1 MVSRMAKSSISDA
14 AAPFPTEVAAPRFEW
29 LRTPSSI
36 RLPQILVAVFVIV
49 IGFLV
54 CYPLVMLLLGSFAPP
69 RGSTAVFSLDGYRT
83 ALFDED
89 ARRAIVTTIWLALV
103 RAALASGLAIFLS
116 WAITRTNIPG
126 RRWFHNL
133 LILHFFLPL
142 LPQVVAWSL
151 LLSPRSGLVNVWL
164 RQLFGSDSGS
174 GPLNLYSYGG
184 IIFLGTLGWAG
195 FLYLLLSPAFQAVD
209 ASLEEAARTSGASTW
224 RTLWRVTVPLLL
236 PAILG
241 CFSLAFVR
249 MVESFEVELLLG
261 VPAGIYVFTT
271 QIFYYLHAEQLPNYP
286 AAIALSTV
294 LIILT
299 FMVIVIQTRL
309 LGKRSYATVTGKS
322 YRRTPTDLGPW
333 KWVVFG
339 IMVLLFCI
347 NLAVPLFILVVG
359 SFQQT
364 TIDIRMS
371 SFTLSHWKILGDPTV
386 WRSLVNTLTVGV
398 VASTV
403 AMLAVTLSSYIIAR
417 TKMRLR
423 RPLDVFTWVPY
434 MVPSFVLS
442 VGLLWAV
449 LKGIPLPFTLY
460 GTLALLMIAFF
471 IRLLPFGARL
481 MNGTMVQ
488 LSAELE
494 ESARTSGASWLLS
507 MRKIVLPLLSSPLAI
522 GWLLCMITVI
532 RDLSTIILL
541 YGAGSTMLAVTFYS
555 YWTSGALEDAA
566 VIGLFMAAIGLLLVG
581 GVRLLQRRLK
591 LSDQSFI

>member
-1 MVSRMAKSSISDA
+1 
-14 AAPFPTEVAAPRFEW
+14 
-29 LRTPSSI
+29 
-36 RLPQILVAVFVIV
+36 
-49 IGFLV
+49 
-54 CYPLVMLLLGSFAPP
+54 
-69 RGSTAVFSLDGYRT
+69 
-83 ALFDED
+83 
-89 ARRAIVTTIWLALV
+89 
-103 RAALASGLAIFLS
+103 
-116 WAITRTNIPG
+116 
-126 RRWFHNL
+126 
-133 LILHFFLPL
+133 
-142 LPQVVAWSL
+142 VVAWSL

-164 RQLFGSDSGS
+164 RQLVGSDSGS

-241 CFSLAFVR
+241 CFNLAFVR

-271 QIFYYLHAEQLPNYP
+271 QIFYYLHSEQLPNYA

-294 LIILT
+294 LIMLT

-339 IMVLLFCI
+339 MLVLLFCI

-371 SFTLSHWKILGDPTV
+371 SFTLSHWAILGDATV
-386 WRSLVNTLTVGV
+386 WRSLVNTLSVGV

-417 TKMRLR
+417 TKMPLR

-507 MRKIVLPLLSSPLAI
+507 MRKIVLPLMSSPLAI

-591 LSDQSFI
+591 LSEQSFI

>member
-1 MVSRMAKSSISDA
+1 
-14 AAPFPTEVAAPRFEW
+14 
-29 LRTPSSI
+29 
-36 RLPQILVAVFVIV
+36 
-49 IGFLV
+49 
-54 CYPLVMLLLGSFAPP
+54 
-69 RGSTAVFSLDGYRT
+69 
-83 ALFDED
+83 
-89 ARRAIVTTIWLALV
+89 
-103 RAALASGLAIFLS
+103 
-116 WAITRTNIPG
+116 
-126 RRWFHNL
+126 
-133 LILHFFLPL
+133 
-142 LPQVVAWSL
+142 
-151 LLSPRSGLVNVWL
+151 
-164 RQLFGSDSGS
+164 
-174 GPLNLYSYGG
+174 
-184 IIFLGTLGWAG
+184 
-195 FLYLLLSPAFQAVD
+195 
-209 ASLEEAARTSGASTW
+209 
-224 RTLWRVTVPLLL
+224 
-236 PAILG
+236 
-241 CFSLAFVR
+241 
-249 MVESFEVELLLG
+249 
-261 VPAGIYVFTT
+261 
-271 QIFYYLHAEQLPNYP
+271 
-286 AAIALSTV
+286 
-294 LIILT
+294 
-299 FMVIVIQTRL
+299 
-309 LGKRSYATVTGKS
+309 
-322 YRRTPTDLGPW
+322 
-333 KWVVFG
+333 
-339 IMVLLFCI
+339 
-347 NLAVPLFILVVG
+347 
-359 SFQQT
+359 
-364 TIDIRMS
+364 MS

-386 WRSLVNTLTVGV
+386 WRSLVNTLSVGV

-417 TKMRLR
+417 TKMPLR

>member
-1 MVSRMAKSSISDA
+1 MARSSVTQAADQFGTHL
-14 AAPFPTEVAAPRFEW
+14 AAPPFEW
-29 LRTPSSI
+29 LRPSRPI
-36 RLPQILVAVFVIV
+36 RLPQVLVIVFVMV
-49 IGFLV
+49 IGFVV
-54 CYPLVMLLLGSFAPP
+54 CYPLVMLLLGSIAPP
-69 RGSTAVFSLDGYRT
+69 RGSTALFSLEGYRT

-89 ARRAIVTTIWLALV
+89 ARRAIVTTVWLALV
-103 RAALASGLAIFLS
+103 RAALALGLAIFLA

-126 RRWFHNL
+126 RRLFHNL
-133 LILHFFLPL
+133 LVLHFFLPL

-164 RQLFGSDSGS
+164 RQLVGSDSGS
-174 GPLNLYSYGG
+174 GPFNLYSYGG
-184 IIFLGTLGWAG
+184 IIFLGTLGWSG
-195 FLYLLLSPAFQAVD
+195 FLYLLLAPAFQAVD

-224 RTLWRVTVPLLL
+224 RTLWRISVPLLL
-236 PAILG
+236 PAIAG

-271 QIFYYLHAEQLPNYP
+271 QIYYYIHSEQLPNYP

-294 LIILT
+294 LILLT
-299 FMVIVIQTRL
+299 FIVIVAQTRL
-309 LGKRSYATVTGKS
+309 LRGRSYATVTGKS
-322 YRRTPTDLGPW
+322 YRRTPTNLGSW

-339 IMVLLFCI
+339 LLVLLFSI
-347 NLAVPLFILVVG
+347 NLAVPLIILVVG

-364 TIDIRMS
+364 TIDVRMDA
-371 SFTLSHWKILGDPTV
+371 FTLEHWKILGDPTV
-386 WRSLVNTLTVGV
+386 WRSLVNTLIVGV
-398 VASTV
+398 VASTI
-403 AMLAVTLSSYIIAR
+403 AMLAVTLSSYIVGR
-417 TKMRLR
+417 TKMPLR
-423 RPLDVFTWVPY
+423 RTLDVFTWVPY

-460 GTLALLMIAFF
+460 GTLALLVIAFF

-488 LSAELE
+488 VSAELE
-494 ESARTSGASWLLS
+494 ESARTSGATWLVS

-581 GVRLLQRRLK
+581 GVRLLQRRLN
-591 LSDQSFI
+591 LNEQSFM

>member
-1 MVSRMAKSSISDA
+1 MAKSSTSEA
-14 AAPFPTEVAAPRFEW
+14 AAHFPTQIAAPRFEW
-29 LRTPSSI
+29 LRTPWSI
-36 RLPQILVAVFVIV
+36 RLPQTLVALFVIA
-49 IGFLV
+49 IGLLV

-89 ARRAIVTTIWLALV
+89 ARRAIVTTVWLALV
-103 RAALASGLAIFLS
+103 RAALALGLAIFLC

-151 LLSPRSGLVNVWL
+151 LLSPRSGLINVWL
-164 RQLFGSDSGS
+164 RQLVGSGSGS
-174 GPLNLYSYGG
+174 GPFNLYSYGG
-184 IIFLGTLGWAG
+184 IIFLGTLGWSG
-195 FLYLLLSPAFQAVD
+195 FLYLLMSPAFRAVD

-241 CFSLAFVR
+241 GFSLAFVR

-271 QIFYYLHAEQLPNYP
+271 QIYYYLNGEQLPNYP

-294 LIILT
+294 LIVIT
-299 FMVIVIQTRL
+299 FAVIVMQARL
-309 LGKRSYATVTGKS
+309 LGRRSYVTVTGKS
-322 YRRTPTDLGPW
+322 YRRTPTDLGVW

-339 IMVLLFCI
+339 ILVLFFCI
-347 NLAVPLFILVVG
+347 NLAVPLAILVVG
-359 SFQQT
+359 SVQQT
-364 TIDIRMS
+364 TINIRMS
-371 SFTLSHWKILGDPTV
+371 AFTLSHWAILADPAV
-386 WRSLVNTLTVGV
+386 WRSLVNTLLVGV
-398 VASTV
+398 VAASV

-417 TKMRLR
+417 TKMPLR

-460 GTLALLMIAFF
+460 GTLTLLMIAFF

-494 ESARTSGASWLLS
+494 ESARTSGASWVLS
-507 MRKIVLPLLSSPLAI
+507 MRKIVLPLMSSPLAI

-566 VIGLFMAAIGLLLVG
+566 VIGLLMAAIGLLLVG
-581 GVRLLQRRLK
+581 GVRLLQRRLN
-591 LSDQSFI
+591 LTEQSFI

>member
-1 MVSRMAKSSISDA
+1 MSDA
-14 AAPFPTEVAAPRFEW
+14 AARVATRVAAPRFEPIPPRW
-29 LRTPSSI
+29 PV
-36 RLPQILVAVFVIV
+36 RLPHVLVAVFVIT
-49 IGFLV
+49 IGLLV
-54 CYPLVMLLLGSFAPP
+54 CYPLAMLLLGSFAPP
-69 RGSTAVFSLDGYRT
+69 RGSAAVFSLDGYRT
-83 ALFDED
+83 ALFDAD
-89 ARRAIVTTIWLALV
+89 ARKAIVTTVWLALV
-103 RAALASGLAIFLS
+103 RAALALGLAIYLA
-116 WAITRTNIPG
+116 WAITRTNLPG

-133 LILHFFLPL
+133 LVLHFFLPL
-142 LPQVVAWSL
+142 LPQIVAWSL

-164 RQLFGSDSGS
+164 RQLVGSDSGS
-174 GPLNLYSYGG
+174 GPFNLYSYGG
-184 IIFLGTLGWAG
+184 IIFLGMLGWSG

-209 ASLEEAARTSGASTW
+209 TSLEEAARTSGASTG

-271 QIFYYLHAEQLPNYP
+271 QIYYYIHSQGLPDYP

-299 FMVIVIQTRL
+299 LVVILVQIKL
-309 LGKRSYATVTGKS
+309 LGRRSYVTVTGKS
-322 YRRTPTDLGPW
+322 YRRAPADLGPW
-333 KWVVFG
+333 KWAVFG
-339 IMVLLFCI
+339 SLVLLFCI
-347 NLAVPLFILVVG
+347 NLAVPLLILVVG

-364 TIDIRMS
+364 TIDIRMNA
-371 SFTLSHWKILGDPTV
+371 FTLSHWQILGEPGV
-386 WRSLVNTLTVGV
+386 WRSLVNTLTVAV
-398 VASTV
+398 VASTI

-417 TKMRLR
+417 TKLPLR

-449 LKGIPLPFTLY
+449 LKGLPLPFTLY

-494 ESARTSGASWLLS
+494 ESAQVSGATWLLS

-555 YWTSGALEDAA
+555 YWSAGALEDAA

-591 LSDQSFI
+591 LSEQSFI